1 MVQEV
6 PAMMKRALLVAAICF
21 VMAPAA
27 LAVGEARLT
36 GKIVNSAGEAIPN
49 AEVRVV
55 AMEKMNFSRSF
66 NAGRDG
72 TYAIFLLDG
81 TIRYEFTYAAE
92 GYSPH
97 VETLKLN
104 LVPAKN
110 INDVTLLRPNEQQ
123 RSFTVPME
131 QVEPDPAIVIYNE
144 GVALANSG
152 DDAGAVAKFEEAIRL
167 DPELAAGYVA
177 MARVAARNKQWE
189 QAIAAGE
196 MAIDLTGEDPSI
208 ALILS
213 EAYRATG
220 NAELAAK
227 YRSMAPAHPA
237 ALFNEAVPHL
247 NANRDAEAAE
257 LLRQALALDETF
269 ARAHYEL
276 GAIYAR
282 KQSNDLAKKHLTRY
296 LELDPDG
303 DNAPFAR
310 EMVKYLD

>member
-1 MVQEV
+1 MRMRTVLIT
-6 PAMMKRALLVAAICF
+6 AMLLVL
-21 VMAPAA
+21 APGL

-36 GKIVNSAGEAIPN
+36 GKIVNSAGDAIPD

-55 AMEKMNFSRSF
+55 ATEKMNFSRAF
-66 NAGRDG
+66 KGGKDG

-92 GYSPH
+92 GYVPH
-97 VETLKLN
+97 VETMKLN
-104 LVPAKN
+104 LVPARN
-110 INDVTLLRPNEQQ
+110 IHDVTLLKPNEQV
-123 RSFTVPME
+123 RSTTTVPME
-131 QVEPDPAIVIYNE
+131 AAEPEPAVVVYNE

-152 DDAGAVAKFEEAIRL
+152 DDAGAVAKFEEAIGL
-167 DPELAAGYVA
+167 DPELSAGYVA
-177 MARVAARNKQWE
+177 LARVAARNKQWE
-189 QAIAAGE
+189 RAIEAGE
-196 MAIDLTGEDPSI
+196 KAIDLTGDDPSI
-208 ALILS
+208 ALILT

-227 YRSMAPAHPA
+227 YRQMAPAHPA
-237 ALFNEAVPHL
+237 ILFNEAVPHI

-257 LLRQALALDETF
+257 LLRQALAIDDDF

-282 KQSNDLAKKHLTRY
+282 QQSNDLAKKHLTRY
-296 LELDPDG
+296 LELEPTG
-303 DNAPFAR
+303 ENAAFAR

>member
-1 MVQEV
+1 
-6 PAMMKRALLVAAICF
+6 MKKTLLVASMLL

-36 GKIVNSAGEAIPN
+36 GRIVNSAGEGIPN
-49 AEVRVV
+49 ADVRVV
-55 AMEKMNFSRSF
+55 ATEKMNFSKSF
-66 NAGRDG
+66 KAGRDG

-81 TIRYEFTYAAE
+81 TIRYEFTYAAD
-92 GYSPH
+92 GYVPH
-97 VETLKLN
+97 VETLKLD

-110 INDVTLLRPNEQQ
+110 TNDVTLLRPNEQL
-123 RSFTVPME
+123 RSTTVPME
-131 QVEPDPAIVIYNE
+131 EAQPDPAILIYNE

-152 DDAGAVAKFEEAIRL
+152 DDDGAVAKFEEAIGL

-177 MARVAARNKQWE
+177 LARVAARNKQWE

-196 MAIDLTGEDPSI
+196 MAIDLTGDDPSI

-220 NAELAAK
+220 NAEMAAK

-247 NANRDAEAAE
+247 NANRDEEAAE
-257 LLRQALALDETF
+257 LLREALALDETF

-282 KQSNDLAKKHLTRY
+282 QQSNELARKHLSRY
-296 LELDPDG
+296 LELDPNG